1 MHLTNISIQALDWL
15 NTDVLQCIKDKSNR
29 FKVFLKNCVADICTK
44 GIQHEEFGRVWK
56 LYHIPDQG
64 STIFSPYIDAY
75 GFTVDVLMNYGWW
88 KIYQEQLFQL
98 MQNIKKFY

>member
-29 FKVFLKNCVADICTK
+29 FKVFLENCVAGICTK

-56 LYHIPDQG
+56 
-64 STIFSPYIDAY
+64 
-75 GFTVDVLMNYGWW
+75 
-88 KIYQEQLFQL
+88 
-98 MQNIKKFY
+98 